1 MRPKLNV
8 GVYNSIIA
16 IKPLYNY
23 NYDHYQVDRLTMH
36 SMLCSASK
44 LHLTVVL
51 VETIWRDVGS
61 IGLKISSQG
70 ANYQDGIKIHRRV
83 NKTDAILCDFISLSW
98 RVTTS
103 YENKLLPHIDWHEDW
118 NIEYHHHTP
127 HSPGPLQPGV
137 SSASW
142 RCNLAECRRD
152 AMSKYRGSA
161 GIMVIMSCAVIVPV
175 RAVMTLL
182 Y

>member
-1 MRPKLNV
+1 MCV

-83 NKTDAILCDFISLSW
+83 NKTDAILCDFISLSL
-98 RVTTS
+98 S
-103 YENKLLPHIDWHEDW
+103 YKLQE
-118 NIEYHHHTP
+118 
-127 HSPGPLQPGV
+127 
-137 SSASW
+137 
-142 RCNLAECRRD
+142 
-152 AMSKYRGSA
+152 
-161 GIMVIMSCAVIVPV
+161 
-175 RAVMTLL
+175 
-182 Y
+182 